1 MVALQVPALL
11 GAPGGDREASQS
23 NKSGWTEGGQSV
35 ARMPL
40 GEPVEPGVH
49 GHPGFGVEALPGTE
63 RPVNMY

>member
-1 MVALQVPALL
+1 MALQVPALL

-49 GHPGFGVEALPGTE
+49 GHPGLWGGGTPGH
-63 RPVNMY
+63 